1 MAKRDQSSA
10 GNTHEAPSPSEAI
23 RLEALANLAHELRS
37 PLQALLG
44 YLDIIRDEWSG
55 QIPEEPRT
63 MLERMN
69 VNLHDLVHTVDN
81 IMEFVM
87 ADAGA
92 APRVFE
98 DISVSSL
105 VTDLTPGIE
114 AASHGKPVAIRFDLD
129 DAPGSIHSSR
139 RALRMI
145 LSNLVLN
152 AIKFTE
158 RGSVMV
164 RIASSDRESHAAA
177 EREVYI
183 EVSDTGIGI
192 SPALLDEAARPL
204 AQLSHSNARKFR
216 GLGLGLTVV
225 QRNVRALGATLEV
238 KSAPGQGS
246 RFLLRIPPAHLIAQ
260 SRRNQRGL
268 PSGRGAGDTILPPR
282 KALTSNSPLVVL

>member
-1 MAKRDQSSA
+1 MAKRDQSSGDTRRETSAA
-10 GNTHEAPSPSEAI
+10 GESV

-44 YLDIIRDEWSG
+44 YLDIMREDWAET
-55 QIPEEPRT
+55 IPAEPRA

-98 DISVSSL
+98 DITVSSL
-105 VTDLTPGIE
+105 VTDLAPGIE
-114 AASHGKPVAIRFDLD
+114 AASHGKPVAVRFDLEN
-129 DAPGSIHSSR
+129 APGSIHSSR
-139 RALRMI
+139 RALRLI

-158 RGSVMV
+158 RGNVTV
-164 RIASSDRESHAAA
+164 RIAAADRANRTAA
-177 EREVYI
+177 EHEVDI

-192 SPALLDEAARPL
+192 NPALMEEASRPL
-204 AQLSHSNARKFR
+204 AQLSHTNTRKFR

-225 QRNVRALGATLEV
+225 RRNVRALGATLEV

-260 SRRNQRGL
+260 SRRNQQRLPAMRG
-268 PSGRGAGDTILPPR
+268 SGASAPPPHKGAPY
-282 KALTSNSPLVVL
+282 SPLATI